1 MILKFPLVHTGYTVL
16 KEYLDKKHFK
26 IDILQKDELS
36 VGLKHF
42 CDLRKQKSDSYDGLV
57 LTALDNPDTDVV
69 HSINRRSIGNSSVTN
84 LTDTFLFGP
93 KCAALFNQIIVVN
106 STVTPEHPIATSLV
120 LDIDTDTSVF
130 SCSTVNNNDSSV

>member
-1 MILKFPLVHTGYTVL
+1 MILKFPSVHTGYTVL

-42 CDLRKQKSDSYDGLV
+42 CDLRKQKLDSYDGLV

-69 HSINRRSIGNSSVTN
+69 HSINRRSIGNSSDTN
-84 LTDTFLFGP
+84 LTDIYLFGP
-93 KCAALFNQIIVVN
+93 QCAALFNQIIVVN
-106 STVTPEHPIATSLV
+106 STVTSEQPIATSLV
-120 LDIDTDTSVF
+120 LDADASIF
-130 SCSTVNNNDSSV
+130 SCSALNTNDSSV